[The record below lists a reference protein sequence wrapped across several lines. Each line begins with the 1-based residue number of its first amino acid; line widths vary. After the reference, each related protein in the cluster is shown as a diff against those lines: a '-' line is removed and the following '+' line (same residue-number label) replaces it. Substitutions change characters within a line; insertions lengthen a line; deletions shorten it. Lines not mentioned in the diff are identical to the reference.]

1 MRTHGG
7 PLKAL
12 LSLYHGEKPPAI
24 RKHLH
29 KEVNSSSHSLGCVY
43 FSACTYLQR
52 SSLAQPHCAGVGT
65 TVFVSMALGAV
76 YLGVFQATT
85 RGLSRIRNSSLSQ
98 MAESDQHASACPPDR
113 QQQSTSADRRCRG
126 DAHAALL
133 SALVTSIVMAL
144 LTGATPHSVCSQMRI
159 EVNSA
164 MAHHTCADNHKLSTP
179 ICKACIIIWLL

>member
-1 MRTHGG
+1 VESLKIVCQKTGSNAFSTLRTLMRTHGG

-76 YLGVFQATT
+76 YLGVFQAAIHPSHKWPSRTNTLVPAHPTDSNKVRLRTEGVGET
-85 RGLSRIRNSSLSQ
+85 RMQPFSR
-98 MAESDQHASACPPDR
+98 H
-113 QQQSTSADRRCRG
+113 
-126 DAHAALL
+126 
-133 SALVTSIVMAL
+133 
-144 LTGATPHSVCSQMRI
+144 
-159 EVNSA
+159 
-164 MAHHTCADNHKLSTP
+164 
-179 ICKACIIIWLL
+179 W